1 MQIGEFVKAI
11 DIQMF
16 TNMQELFLG
25 THQALKIP
33 RGVIMVC
40 RVGYDLGMR
49 MAEGY
54 PSKIFRRKMLK
65 KFVYS
70 LHYAYLCL
78 QKDSSYKRGRLLI
91 NNN

>member
-1 MQIGEFVKAI
+1 MQIEEFIKAV
-11 DIQMF
+11 DIQIF
-16 TNMQELFLG
+16 TIMQKLFLG
-25 THQALKIP
+25 TLQALKIP
-33 RGVIMVC
+33 RGVIMLC

-54 PSKIFRRKMLK
+54 PSKIFRWKMQK